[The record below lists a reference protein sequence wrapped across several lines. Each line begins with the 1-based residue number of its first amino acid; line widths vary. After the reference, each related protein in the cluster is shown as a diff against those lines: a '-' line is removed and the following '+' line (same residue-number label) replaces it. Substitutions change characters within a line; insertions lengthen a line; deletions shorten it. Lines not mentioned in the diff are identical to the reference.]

1 VSGVPDDRPIPHDPR
16 PKSLRAVLDLIG
28 LSARAG
34 AIVPGTGAV
43 RAAARDG
50 KVARVVLARDGAEG
64 QRQKLIPLLD
74 ARRVPYHIA
83 FTREELGAA
92 SGRPPVSAVGIS
104 NPGLASRVGELL
116 AAHSSADE

>member
-1 VSGVPDDRPIPHDPR
+1 MTGVPDEGPIPHEPR
-16 PKSLRAVLDLIG
+16 SKPPRAVLDLIG

-34 AIVPGTGAV
+34 AIVPGTSAV
-43 RAAARDG
+43 RAAVRDG
-50 KVARVVLARDGAEG
+50 KVARVVLAYDGADG
-64 QRQKLIPLLD
+64 QRQKLTPLLD

-92 SGRPPVSAVGIS
+92 CGRPPVSAIGVS

-116 AAHSSADE
+116 AAHISADE

>member
-1 VSGVPDDRPIPHDPR
+1 MTGVPDEGAIRHDPR
-16 PKSLRAVLDLIG
+16 PRVPRAVLDLIG

-34 AIVPGTGAV
+34 AIVPGTSAV
-43 RAAARDG
+43 RASVREG

-92 SGRPPVSAVGIS
+92 SGRAPVSAIGIS